1 MTFPAGTY
9 ATLPALSPGDIWEF
23 DPAAIVTCKLDIR
36 VANVCISG
44 GIFRQPTK
52 LVQGFGDTIGVY
64 APDVVINGV
73 RFEGGD
79 IQLSTHGGAR
89 AQFINTVH
97 IDRSNAAMY
106 LWGSGCDG
114 TLISGF
120 DIQPAAVAYAS
131 VIGAQCDYGS
141 PGVIIRDG
149 TFDQG
154 TDGHFGIEMIET
166 NAPLIENVS
175 GAGGE
180 CLMSFPRSSGT
191 VVRGSTFDLRGMNS
205 AFPANPGWGI
215 EFASSTGCVATG
227 NTVFG
232 DGTSFDQHF
241 VACDTN
247 GDYVTVNLNI
257 ASDITAL
264 VDGGGLAPQILDN
277 CLTNV
282 GTVLAFASEAPGY
295 VLARNGPC

>member
-1 MTFPAGTY
+1 M
-9 ATLPALSPGDIWEF
+9 
-23 DPAAIVTCKLDIR
+23 
-36 VANVCISG
+36 ANVCISG
-44 GIFRQPTK
+44 GIFRQPTHGT
-52 LVQGFGDTIGVY
+52 QGFGDTIGVY

-149 TFDQG
+149 VFDQG

-215 EFASSTGCVATG
+215 EFASSTGC
-227 NTVFG
+227 
-232 DGTSFDQHF
+232 
-241 VACDTN
+241 DTN
-247 GDYVTVNLNI
+247 GDWVTVNLNI

-264 VDGGGLAPQILDN
+264 VDGGGLHPKIFDN
-277 CLTNV
+277 CVNNV
-282 GTVLAFASEAPGY
+282 GTVLAFASEAPDY
-295 VLARNGPC
+295 EEARNLPC